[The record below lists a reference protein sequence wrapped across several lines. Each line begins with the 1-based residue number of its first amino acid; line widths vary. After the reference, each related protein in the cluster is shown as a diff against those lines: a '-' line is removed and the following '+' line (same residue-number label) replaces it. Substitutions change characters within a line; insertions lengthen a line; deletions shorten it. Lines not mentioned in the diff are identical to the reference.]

1 MKASERTTG
10 SRSRKATGR
19 IATGFVT
26 GLVLLVGCSGD
37 PSRHPGL
44 GPGRELPPCPDKPN
58 CVSTQSPDAA
68 RAMDPLPFIGTREE
82 SRNRILETVRGMK
95 RSEVVRVSDA
105 TVHVLFR
112 SRVFRFVDDVVF
124 VFDETDRLVHFRSA
138 SRVGSYDFGVNRRRM
153 EEVSRRYR
161 EGRP

>member
-1 MKASERTTG
+1 
-10 SRSRKATGR
+10 
-19 IATGFVT
+19 
-26 GLVLLVGCSGD
+26 
-37 PSRHPGL
+37 
-44 GPGRELPPCPDKPN
+44 
-58 CVSTQSPDAA
+58 
-68 RAMDPLPFIGTREE
+68 MDPLPFIGTREE